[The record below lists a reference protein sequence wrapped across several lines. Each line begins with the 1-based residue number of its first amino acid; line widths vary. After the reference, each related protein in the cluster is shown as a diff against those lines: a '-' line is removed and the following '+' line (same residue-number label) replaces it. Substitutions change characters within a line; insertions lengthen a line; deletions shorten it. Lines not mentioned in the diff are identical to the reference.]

1 MDGIMEKFLSNY
13 RAKYADLQIDN
24 ELRSGTVLDI
34 GCGDSAIF
42 LNSTRFNSKIGI
54 DRLCDCWWD
63 CRYVQHDLACSSI
76 LPVLSDSIS
85 VVTLLAVM
93 EHLDYDSIT
102 AILLE
107 IMRVLRPGGQVVITS
122 PSAGTQELLTIL
134 AKLNILSMAQISEH
148 KTLFTLSSLRLIM
161 EQSGFNMVTVRR
173 FQLGV
178 NLCAIARK

>member
-1 MDGIMEKFLSNY
+1 M
-13 RAKYADLQIDN
+13 
-24 ELRSGTVLDI
+24 
-34 GCGDSAIF
+34 
-42 LNSTRFNSKIGI
+42 
-54 DRLCDCWWD
+54 
-63 CRYVQHDLACSSI
+63 
-76 LPVLSDSIS
+76 
-85 VVTLLAVM
+85 LAVI

-161 EQSGFNMVTVRR
+161 EQSGFNMVTVMR